1 MGEET
6 AVEQHSHQP
15 QTPIRICFHF
25 PFLAVLM
32 VVALPTPLYCPVAP
46 QSPSLCETNP
56 WRRDLGAQSP
66 QRRRAPHVHA
76 LLGSTHRRTHRGSHP
91 TLPEGPGTGRGDAGS
106 PTCPPCRHSCRWGRA
121 PGQSPAPTATA
132 AGRAAGGCS
141 PSLRGCVCP
150 PVRAF
155 LSCGSASSSSQP
167 WFLPEE
173 TREEASQPH
182 ARGVEGRRR
191 QGMPQP
197 CLFLTFAAKG
207 MHGTGLTPPPP
218 HTQGTAPT
226 RHCPLA
232 HPTAP

>member
-32 VVALPTPLYCPVAP
+32 VVVLPTPLYCPVALR
-46 QSPSLCETNP
+46 SPSLCETTP

-150 PVRAF
+150 PVRPSVRSSPAAQPLPPASLGFF
-155 LSCGSASSSSQP
+155 L
-167 WFLPEE
+167 
-173 TREEASQPH
+173 RK
-182 ARGVEGRRR
+182 RGRRR
-191 QGMPQP
+191 PSP
-197 CLFLTFAAKG
+197 
-207 MHGTGLTPPPP
+207 TP
-218 HTQGTAPT
+218 GA
-226 RHCPLA
+226 
-232 HPTAP
+232 